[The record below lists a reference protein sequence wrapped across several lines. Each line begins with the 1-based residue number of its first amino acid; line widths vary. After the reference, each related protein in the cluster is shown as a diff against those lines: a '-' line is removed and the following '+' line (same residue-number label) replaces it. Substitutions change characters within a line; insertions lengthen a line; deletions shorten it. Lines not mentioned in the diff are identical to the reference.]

1 MFLLHTPTTDAAVRR
16 QLLKRRS
23 RLSDV
28 VRRSLSLFL
37 SLSLAPLL
45 VVVVGPNRG
54 VVGRIQSSNKQRCHG
69 ACCTSC
75 IATHDA
81 RGIRLLFSPHANS
94 SLDLPSTS
102 ASYTSHACKKPKTT
116 SMATVEYRLC
126 FLQLLLRF
134 GFQLLLLRLSAV
146 SCEPEKEEA

>member
-1 MFLLHTPTTDAAVRR
+1 
-16 QLLKRRS
+16 
-23 RLSDV
+23 
-28 VRRSLSLFL
+28 
-37 SLSLAPLL
+37 
-45 VVVVGPNRG
+45 VGPNRG

-81 RGIRLLFSPHANS
+81 RGILLLFSPHANS
-94 SLDLPSTS
+94 CLYLPSTS

-134 GFQLLLLRLSAV
+134 GFQLLLLLLLRLSAV